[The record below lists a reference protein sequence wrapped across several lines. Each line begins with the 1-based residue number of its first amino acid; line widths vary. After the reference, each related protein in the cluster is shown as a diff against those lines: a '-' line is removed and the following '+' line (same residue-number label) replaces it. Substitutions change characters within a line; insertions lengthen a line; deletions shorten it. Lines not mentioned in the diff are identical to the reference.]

1 MRNRLEWTGAEVRD
15 GTPIHCDFRKRGGRR
30 GEHPRSHRAVHR
42 KPRRGRPA
50 DSNGRHPYQADRD
63 SGVTPKPPT
72 ATAKDLVRVALKLGF
87 VFRRQ
92 SGSHAIYV
100 RASYQARVVIPMH
113 RGELKIKTL
122 RGIVQDLKISVEEFA
137 NLL

>member
-1 MRNRLEWTGAEVRD
+1 
-15 GTPIHCDFRKRGGRR
+15 
-30 GEHPRSHRAVHR
+30 
-42 KPRRGRPA
+42 
-50 DSNGRHPYQADRD
+50 
-63 SGVTPKPPT
+63 VTPKLPT

-100 RASYQARVVIPMH
+100 RATDQARVVIPMH

-122 RGIVQDLKISVEEFA
+122 RGIIQDLKISVEEFA